1 MENRELEIRIVEF
14 ENDNYA
20 YEDLHETESELDE
33 QLQIVAADLHEQTVE
48 EFVLPFDFDVEMEI
62 NALKF
67 PVPKTVFQESFNSFI
82 DYV

>member
-20 YEDLHETESELDE
+20 YEDLYETESELDE

-62 NALKF
+62 NALFKS
-67 PVPKTVFQESFNSFI
+67 FQFQKPCFRNLLI
-82 DYV
+82 HL